1 MQPGGPWPLAG
12 GCLGWTQTFPGL
24 PSAGHAGKREAAAGA
39 NPGLLLELGTVAPET
54 SWKRGG
60 PQGGAHRGARLAGQ
74 VSTVVEQQRVQRALC
89 PRPPWRER
97 LWGRLLRVD
106 LPGGGE
112 DQARLGRTV
121 HPTGAEPSQQSR
133 GRALPP
139 QGFPSSGLRLA
150 PWEAELVF
158 RPLVETQPLPGEP
171 WLPHGHCLAECL

>member
-1 MQPGGPWPLAG
+1 MEDAARGPGRSR
-12 GCLGWTQTFPGL
+12 GCPGWTPTFPGL
-24 PSAGHAGKREAAAGA
+24 PSAGHVGKREAAAGA
-39 NPGLLLELGTVAPET
+39 NPGLLLELGPVAPEA
-54 SWKRGG
+54 SRKRGTLRAG
-60 PQGGAHRGARLAGQ
+60 PTWGARLAGQ
-74 VSTVVEQQRVQRALC
+74 VSTVVEQQRAQRALC

-97 LWGRLLRVD
+97 PWGRLLRVD

-112 DQARLGRTV
+112 DQARLGRAA

-133 GRALPP
+133 GRAPP

-158 RPLVETQPLPGEP
+158 RPLVETQPLPGES